1 MSKFEGHT
9 ELPWHVGEVIQ
20 SGPDGSNLTIEICNY
35 EMFGNQKREYI
46 IAHVFDGEIDAALI
60 AAAPDLLR
68 QRDELAAITRALMR
82 FAVAPVVDD
91 YNMREA
97 WLAAYKQFD
106 ETWHKANDALIA
118 LPQEKA

>member
-1 MSKFEGHT
+1 MYAKGL
-9 ELPWHVGEVIQ
+9 ELK
-20 SGPDGSNLTIEICNY
+20 LTKVEC
-35 EMFGNQKREYI
+35 
-46 IAHVFDGEIDAALI
+46 
-60 AAAPDLLR
+60 